1 MNEECNGLNK
11 KQRPN
16 LKKELNEKV
25 RHNKIRV
32 WKAIR
37 DATGLRCNK
46 YKEKVQEIQEISP
59 GSFFNEQEKISEN
72 KYKVFLLYLQGC
84 CKCLRDFE
92 IPSRNFHRGK
102 YRI

>member
-37 DATGLRCNK
+37 DATGLRCD
-46 YKEKVQEIQEISP
+46 KVVQGKGTRNS
-59 GSFFNEQEKISEN
+59 GNFARKFFQ
-72 KYKVFLLYLQGC
+72 
-84 CKCLRDFE
+84 
-92 IPSRNFHRGK
+92 
-102 YRI
+102 